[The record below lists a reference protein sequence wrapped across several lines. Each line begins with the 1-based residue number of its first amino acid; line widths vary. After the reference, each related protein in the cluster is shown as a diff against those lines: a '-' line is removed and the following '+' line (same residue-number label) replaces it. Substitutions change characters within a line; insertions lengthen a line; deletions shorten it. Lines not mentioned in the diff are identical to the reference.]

1 MSAAKYQRQVRQD
14 PGNSRIT
21 LRDCL
26 GLALVGR
33 AQPVITSQYARFL
46 GVSNQIACR
55 SLRKLRDHGLVTVHV
70 ESLDQESCYSL
81 APGGARELARQQG
94 LAPEDFPLLRGLGRV
109 GDHHVTTIDA
119 YVTLELAL
127 ARCKHARLDR
137 FMFEAELRRRVG
149 GAADALIPDGV
160 AILRFT
166 PEAEPLAFAL
176 EVDLGGENPSY
187 VSRQK
192 FGPYGD
198 LAAAGEPLC
207 GIRSWRVLVLVPTE
221 RRLHS
226 LARAAW
232 TAQAPEGL
240 IYFAVIGDLDDR
252 TILSPVWQTTR
263 LDADGIGA
271 SLVQASPFAD
281 VKTNRNDGN
290 YSQSAGNCRDA
301 GDFGRGAGRPFE
313 SGGAR

>member
-46 GVSNQIACR
+46 GASRQIACR

-94 LAPEDFPLLRGLGRV
+94 LAPEDFPTLRGLGRV
-109 GDHHVTTIDA
+109 GDHHVTTIDV

-127 ARCKHARLDR
+127 ARSKHARLDR
-137 FMFEAELRRRVG
+137 FIFEAELRRRVG
-149 GAADALIPDGV
+149 GAGDALIPDGV
-160 AILRFT
+160 AVVCFA
-166 PEAEPLAFAL
+166 PETEPLAFAL

-187 VSRQK
+187 VARQK
-192 FGPYGD
+192 FAPYGE
-198 LAAAGEPLC
+198 LATAGEPLC
-207 GIRSWRVLVLVPTE
+207 GIGTWRVLVLVPTE
-221 RRLHS
+221 RRLHA

-232 TAQAPEGL
+232 TAQVPEGL
-240 IYFAVIGDLDDR
+240 VYFAVIGDLDDR
-252 TILSPVWQTTR
+252 TILGAVWQTTR
-263 LDADGIGA
+263 LDVDGVGA
-271 SLVQASPFAD
+271 SLVHAAPLAGT
-281 VKTNRNDGN
+281 KTNCNDGN
-290 YSQSAGNCRDA
+290 YSRKAEHGAVAGNFA
-301 GDFGRGAGRPFE
+301 GGAGRPFE
-313 SGGAR
+313 PGGVR